1 MAYDEAFKSIL
12 ISNQAKLSLEFN
24 HLVIKQDDKEAK
36 FFLKDINFII
46 LESLQASITSSLLS
60 ALAKYKIILL
70 TCDESHHI
78 NGIFSPFLGHFI
90 SAKVAKKQIKVTL
103 QRKAILWQ
111 KIIKNKISN
120 QAHILKITH
129 HIKEAKELLA
139 LAKNVSLNDAKNLEA
154 TAAALYFKTL
164 FGGNFTRNEICFV
177 NSALNYGYA
186 VIRSLIVR
194 AVCISGLL
202 PWQGIKHDN
211 IYNDFN
217 LCDDLIEVFR
227 PLVDLCVFD
236 LKDIKESEFLDKEAK
251 QRLIGILQEEIIIEN
266 KAYPLNRAINFYIQ
280 NFKNA
285 LLEND
290 ELMMVNL
297 YDRR

>member
-1 MAYDEAFKSIL
+1 MSYDEAFKSIL
-12 ISNQAKLSLEFN
+12 IANKAKLSLELD
-24 HLVIKQDDKEAK
+24 HLVVKQDDNETKI
-36 FFLKDINFII
+36 FLKSINFII
-46 LESLQASITSSLLS
+46 LESLQASISSSLLS
-60 ALAKYKIILL
+60 TLAKYKIILL
-70 TCDESHHI
+70 TCDEFHNI

-90 SAKVAKKQIKVTL
+90 SAKVAKKQIKVSL

-111 KIIKNKISN
+111 KIIKNKILN
-120 QAHILKITH
+120 QAHILKLKKYT
-129 HIKEAKELLA
+129 KEANELLN
-139 LAKNVSLNDAKNLEA
+139 LAKNVSLNDVKNLEA
-154 TAAALYFKTL
+154 RAAALYFKAL
-164 FGGNFTRNEICFV
+164 FGNNFSRDDICFT

-186 VIRSLIVR
+186 VIRANIVR

-227 PLVDLCVFD
+227 PFVDNCVLNLRD
-236 LKDIKESEFLDKEAK
+236 TKNSEFLDKHSK
-251 QRLIGILQEEIIIEN
+251 QTLIGILQDKIIIEN
-266 KAYPLNRAINFYIQ
+266 KSYPLNRAINFYVQ

-290 ELMMVNL
+290 EFVMVNL
-297 YDRR
+297 G